1 MRTPWMV
8 DIHTHL
14 FPEWVRKNRKEYAGR
29 DSVFSEIYGD
39 ERAKMVTA
47 EETVAAMD
55 EQLVALSVVFG
66 FPWEDQ
72 GLNREHNDYTL
83 QAGARFPDRL
93 VPFACV
99 NPLAPGAPEEVE
111 RCIARGAKGVGE
123 IAFYD
128 RVIDEGVI
136 KALEP
141 IMGVLKEACLPFLI
155 HTNEPVG
162 HHYPGKSMKN
172 LTEIE
177 RLIRRFPDNTIILAH
192 WGGGVLFFE
201 LMKEIKALFK
211 HVYYDTAA
219 SPYLYQP
226 EIFKRAEDI
235 LGKGK
240 ILLGTDFP
248 LISPGRYLR
257 QIESVIGDEQTVRA
271 ICRENAL
278 TVLGRVPPEK

>member
-1 MRTPWMV
+1 MSTPWMV

-14 FPEWVRKNRKEYAGR
+14 FPERVRENRKEYAGR

-47 EETVAAMD
+47 EEIVAAMD

-72 GLNREHNDYTL
+72 GLNCEHNDYIL
-83 QAGARFPDRL
+83 QAGGRFPDRL

-99 NPLAPGAPEEVE
+99 NPLVPGAPEEVE
-111 RCIARGAKGVGE
+111 RCILQGARGVGE

-136 KALEP
+136 KTLEP
-141 IMGVLKEACLPFLI
+141 IMGVLKEARLPFLI

-162 HHYPGKSMKN
+162 HVYPGKSMKN
-172 LTEIE
+172 LAEIE
-177 RLIRRFPDNTIILAH
+177 RLIRNFPDNTIILAH

-226 EIFKRAEDI
+226 EIFKRAGDI
-235 LGKGK
+235 LGNGK

-248 LISPGRYLR
+248 LISPGRYLH

-278 TVLGRVPPEK
+278 TVLGRVLPER